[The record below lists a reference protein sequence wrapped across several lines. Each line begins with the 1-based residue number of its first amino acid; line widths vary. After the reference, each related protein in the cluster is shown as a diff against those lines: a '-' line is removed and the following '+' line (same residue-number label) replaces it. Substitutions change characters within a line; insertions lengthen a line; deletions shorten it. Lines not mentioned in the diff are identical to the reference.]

1 MLKNA
6 LDLQYSK
13 IIVTIMVII
22 SYTYL
27 VRCIYMYILTLVTK
41 ILHVLKLKYKE
52 SNLQDEPPCSNVTT
66 LQTKISDTEIL
77 MSLVR
82 SNSAP

>member
-1 MLKNA
+1 
-6 LDLQYSK
+6 
-13 IIVTIMVII
+13 
-22 SYTYL
+22 
-27 VRCIYMYILTLVTK
+27 MYILTLVTK

-77 MSLVR
+77 MPLVR
-82 SNSAP
+82 SNSASLVSSLLPIPPPPHHCHDSLS